1 MRHHQR
7 VATPADPQLAL
18 TVEDSV
24 CVTVVE
30 ERGGDRRE
38 LRVGPMGEGD
48 ARLLAALLLGP
59 GRRSPQVRTGRG
71 AAPSPAGA
79 APFAWSARAPIQ
91 SMRTLVISDL
101 HLGARSAKATSCA
114 VRSTLRALLGR
125 HWTTST
131 RVVLLGDTIELL
143 EGRPKPC
150 DAGNHSRCCR
160 RSATRLGRDREVV
173 VVPGQPRPC
182 PRPPMAADPAPPAQ
196 AHRPGVAG
204 PGLHSSTALKAM
216 TDALR
221 PARVQ
226 VRYPGVWL
234 GDGVWATHGH
244 YLDRH
249 LFPSGST
256 GVLLGRVPEGRANA
270 EDYETAAGPSAA
282 AVQGLVAASLPGLL
296 GEPLDRAAGLAR
308 SASITMLPLATKLLG
323 GGVLAPLSAG
333 ALGFQFRRAGLP
345 AMAEVALRLN
355 VRAEH
360 VIFGHLHRA
369 GPRFGDHVP
378 EWTPRDAQAFT
389 NSGCWVYEPLLL
401 AGARPPH
408 PYWPGGAVLVEDG
421 AAPVALGLL
430 DGLTERDLA

>member
-1 MRHHQR
+1 
-7 VATPADPQLAL
+7 
-18 TVEDSV
+18 
-24 CVTVVE
+24 
-30 ERGGDRRE
+30 
-38 LRVGPMGEGD
+38 
-48 ARLLAALLLGP
+48 
-59 GRRSPQVRTGRG
+59 
-71 AAPSPAGA
+71 
-79 APFAWSARAPIQ
+79 
-91 SMRTLVISDL
+91 MRTLVISDL
-101 HLGARSAKATSCA
+101 HLGARSGRDVLRRPVAL
-114 VRSTLRALLGR
+114 RTLLQALEDVDRL
-125 HWTTST
+125 
-131 RVVLLGDTIELL
+131 VLLGDTIELL
-143 EGRPKPC
+143 EGRPKQ
-150 DAGNHSRCCR
+150 AMR
-160 RSATRLGRDREVV
+160 ATLPVLRAIGARLGRDKQVV
-173 VVPGQPRPC
+173 VVLGNHDHALVRPWL
-182 PRPPMAADPAPPAQ
+182 RTQ
-196 AHRPGVAG
+196 RRRHKRI
-204 PGLHSSTALKAM
+204 GLASRVPVSSSAALKAL
-216 TDALR
+216 TDALK

-234 GDGVWATHGH
+234 GDGIWATHGH

-256 GVLLGRVPEGRANA
+256 GVLLGRVPEGRASA
-270 EDYETAAGPSAA
+270 EDYEHAAGPSAA

-355 VRAEH
+355 VKAEH

-369 GPRFGDHVP
+369 GPRYGDHVP
-378 EWTPRDAQAFT
+378 EWTPRGRQAFT

-421 AAPVALGLL
+421 AAPVAVGLL
-430 DGLTERDLA
+430 DGLSEHELG